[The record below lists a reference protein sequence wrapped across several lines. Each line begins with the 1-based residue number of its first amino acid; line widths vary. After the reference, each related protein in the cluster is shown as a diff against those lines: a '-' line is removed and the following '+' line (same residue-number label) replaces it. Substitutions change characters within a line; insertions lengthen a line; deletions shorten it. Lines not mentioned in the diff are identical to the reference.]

1 MFMKLIQTIHDARGG
16 RYGSPYVSIETKT
29 YAFNGGYKYMTYENS
44 VLTSIEV
51 SFCDGYFCKKFTNEE
66 EANAYIS
73 KGIRES
79 RLTEEVYRY

>member
-16 RYGSPYVSIETKT
+16 RYGTPYVSIVTKT
-29 YAFNGGYKYMTYENS
+29 YAFNGGYKYMTYEND
-44 VLTSIEV
+44 VLMGVEV
-51 SFCDGYFCKKFTNEE
+51 SFADGYFCRKFSTEE

-73 KGIRES
+73 QGIRES